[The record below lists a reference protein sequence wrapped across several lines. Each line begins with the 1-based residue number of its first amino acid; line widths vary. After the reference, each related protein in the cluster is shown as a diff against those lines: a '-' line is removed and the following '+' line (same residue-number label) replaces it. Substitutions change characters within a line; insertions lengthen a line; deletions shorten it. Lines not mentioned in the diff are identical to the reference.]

1 MKTKDMVDVEL
12 SEFLCRYFFLT
23 SHKVNQ
29 LSELVNEDTNT
40 IVTPAR
46 LRKLDNKVEGHR
58 VPRLFWNR

>member
-12 SEFLCRYFFLT
+12 SEFLGRHFFLT

-46 LRKLDNKVEGHR
+46 LRKHDNKVEGHR
-58 VPRLFWNR
+58 VPR

>member
-12 SEFLCRYFFLT
+12 GEFLCRHFFLT
-23 SHKVNQ
+23 SHKVKQ
-29 LSELVNEDTNT
+29 LSELVNKDTNT

-58 VPRLFWNR
+58 IPRLLRNR

>member
-12 SEFLCRYFFLT
+12 SELLRRHFFLT

-29 LSELVNEDTNT
+29 LSELVNKDTNT

-58 VPRLFWNR
+58 VPRLLRNR